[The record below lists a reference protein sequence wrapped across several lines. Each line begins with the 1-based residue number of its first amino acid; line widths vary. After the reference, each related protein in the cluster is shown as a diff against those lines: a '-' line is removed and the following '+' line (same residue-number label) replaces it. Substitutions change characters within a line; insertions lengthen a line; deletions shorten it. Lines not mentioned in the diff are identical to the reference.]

1 MGSAFVAY
9 WYLWVFL
16 LLVSGWVLVRLC
28 RFRTDIPWAELD
40 PNLPWETAL
49 DESLSKLH
57 K

>member
-16 LLVSGWVLVRLC
+16 LLVTGWVLVRLC